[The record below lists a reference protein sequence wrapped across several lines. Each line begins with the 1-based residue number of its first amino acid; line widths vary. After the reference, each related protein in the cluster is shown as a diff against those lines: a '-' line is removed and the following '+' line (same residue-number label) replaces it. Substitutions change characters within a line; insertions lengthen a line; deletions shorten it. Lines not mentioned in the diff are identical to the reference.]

1 MNSDDLLRGRR
12 VTFAD
17 IAREAG
23 VSVAT
28 VSRALNDS
36 PSVKRRTKQAIW
48 QIARAYDYEFRAS
61 MPAGPSGADATIA
74 VVVPAPQARDSRVSD
89 PFFLELLAGIA
100 EAARERNADLLIS
113 HLSPR
118 AADDLDYAM
127 STSRAKG
134 VIFIGQSSL
143 HHAFNALAARDSR
156 FVVWGAEFPDAQYCA
171 IGSDNVA
178 GGRRATAHLARLG
191 RKRILFLGDT
201 EAPEA
206 EQRSRGYRQALAQ
219 AGLPLDESLIVPA
232 HFEVHS
238 AEAATRSAIARGPAF
253 DAVFAASDLIA
264 IGAIRALTR
273 SGLDVPGD
281 VSVVGYDNITAAWL
295 VSPQLTTIDQDANL
309 AGQVLVSR
317 LIDRGDGPAISER
330 LETSLIV
337 RESCSQ
343 SHLCC
348 RELVAGLS

>member
-1 MNSDDLLRGRR
+1 MSPTRPATRR
-12 VTFAD
+12 SATLED

-23 VSVAT
+23 VSVST

-36 PSVKRRTKQAIW
+36 PSVKRRTKQQIW
-48 QIARAYDYEFRAS
+48 QIARAHDYEFRAS

-74 VVVPAPQARDSRVSD
+74 VVVPAPQARESRVAD

-118 AADDLDYAM
+118 AGEDLDYAM
-127 STSRAKG
+127 STSRATG

-143 HHAFNALAARDSR
+143 HHAFNALAARDNR

-206 EQRSRGYRQALAQ
+206 EQRCRGYRQALSQ
-219 AGLPLDESLIVPA
+219 AGIAVDESLILPA

-238 AEAATRSAIARGPAF
+238 AEAATRSAIAGGLKF

-273 SGLDVPGD
+273 SGLSVPGD
-281 VSVVGYDNITAAWL
+281 VSVVGYDNIPAARL
-295 VSPQLTTIDQDANL
+295 VTPQLTTIDQDANL
-309 AGQVLVSR
+309 AGRMLVSK
-317 LIDRGDGPAISER
+317 LIDRGDGPAIPER
-330 LETSLIV
+330 LETSLLI
-337 RESCSQ
+337 RESC
-343 SHLCC
+343 
-348 RELVAGLS
+348 GG

>member
-1 MNSDDLLRGRR
+1 MDAPRSPLRRSA
-12 VTFAD
+12 TLED

-23 VSVAT
+23 VSVST

-48 QIARAYDYEFRAS
+48 QIARAHDYEFRAS

-74 VVVPAPQARDSRVSD
+74 VVVPAPQARESRVSD

-100 EAARERNADLLIS
+100 EAARDRNADLLVS

-118 AADDLDYAM
+118 AGGDLDYAM
-127 STSRAKG
+127 TTSRATG

-156 FVVWGAEFPDAQYCA
+156 FVVWGADFSDAQYCA
-171 IGSDNVA
+171 IGSDNGA
-178 GGRRATAHLARLG
+178 GGRRATSHLVRLG
-191 RKRILFLGDT
+191 RRRILFLGDT

-206 EQRSRGYRQALAQ
+206 EQRCRGYRQALGQ
-219 AGLPLDESLIVPA
+219 AGIPVDESLIIPA

-238 AEAATRSAIARGPAF
+238 AEAATRSAIASGLKF

-264 IGAIRALTR
+264 IGAIRALMRT
-273 SGLDVPGD
+273 GINIPAD
-281 VSVVGYDNITAAWL
+281 VSVVGYDNIPAARL
-295 VSPQLTTIDQDANL
+295 VTPQLTTIDQDASL
-309 AGQVLVSR
+309 AGRMLVSK

-330 LETSLIV
+330 LETSLLI
-337 RESCSQ
+337 RESC
-343 SHLCC
+343 
-348 RELVAGLS
+348 GG

>member
-1 MNSDDLLRGRR
+1 MNATRSPSRR
-12 VTFAD
+12 SATLED

-23 VSVAT
+23 VSVST

-36 PSVKRRTKQAIW
+36 PSVKRRTKQQIW
-48 QIARAYDYEFRAS
+48 QIARARDYEFRAS

-74 VVVPAPQARDSRVSD
+74 VVVPAPQARESRVGD

-100 EAARERNADLLIS
+100 EAARERNADLLVS

-118 AADDLDYAM
+118 ASEDLDYAM
-127 STSRAKG
+127 STSRATG

-143 HHAFNALAARDSR
+143 HHAFNALAARDNR

-206 EQRSRGYRQALAQ
+206 EQRCRGYRQALAQ
-219 AGLPLDESLIVPA
+219 AGIAVDESLIVPA
-232 HFEVHS
+232 QFEVHS
-238 AEAATRSAIARGPAF
+238 AEAAIRSAIARGLTF

-273 SGLDVPGD
+273 SGLSVPGD
-281 VSVVGYDNITAAWL
+281 VSVVGYDNIPAARL
-295 VSPQLTTIDQDANL
+295 VTPQLTTIDQDANL
-309 AGQVLVSR
+309 AGRMLVSK
-317 LIDRGDGPAISER
+317 LIDKGEGPPISER
-330 LETSLIV
+330 LETSLLI
-337 RESCSQ
+337 RESC
-343 SHLCC
+343 
-348 RELVAGLS
+348 GG